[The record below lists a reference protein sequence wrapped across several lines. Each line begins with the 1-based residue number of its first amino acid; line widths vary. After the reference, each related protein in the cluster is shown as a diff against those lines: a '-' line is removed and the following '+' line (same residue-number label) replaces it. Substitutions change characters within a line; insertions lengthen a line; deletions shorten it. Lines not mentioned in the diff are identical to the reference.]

1 MTRFDGTNRLESW
14 RRSAPGINEALE
26 RSTDHP
32 GEPVGASLK
41 DLLEQT
47 RARLKAVGI
56 AEYQLEG
63 ELLLQHVLNI
73 DSARMFAALND
84 MVDPELETQLSRLT
98 VRRESREPLAYITGK
113 RAFYGREFEVTPD
126 VLIPRTETELL
137 VELVLGW
144 VTEHPKFPSGIRI
157 ADIGTG
163 SGTLAVT
170 LAAELCHA
178 SVDAVDLSSPALAVA
193 RANASR
199 FGVVDRIEYFEG
211 DLAAPLGGRNYQVV
225 VANLP
230 YVRSD
235 TFESAQQE
243 VLREPLLALLGGV
256 DGLDVVRRL
265 APMMEPIMDAS
276 GSIVLFEIDPLTYV
290 GTVEALSKA
299 LPSASVRVELD
310 LAGLERCVVAELG

>member
-1 MTRFDGTNRLESW
+1 M
-14 RRSAPGINEALE
+14 E
-26 RSTDHP
+26 RSGDRT
-32 GEPVGASLK
+32 GEPAGASLK
-41 DLLEQT
+41 DLLERT

-56 AEYQLEG
+56 REYQLEG

-84 MVDPELETQLSRLT
+84 QVEPAVETQLYGLT
-98 VRRESREPLAYITGK
+98 VRRESREPLAYITGR

-137 VELVLGW
+137 VELALGW
-144 VTEHPKFPSGIRI
+144 VTEHPEFPSGVRI

-170 LAAELCHA
+170 LAAELRHA
-178 SVDAVDLSSPALAVA
+178 SVDAVDLSPTALVVA

-199 FGVVDRIEYFEG
+199 FGVADRIEYFEG
-211 DLAAPLGGRNYQVV
+211 DLAAPLAGRNYQLV

-235 TFESAQQE
+235 TLESAQEE
-243 VLREPLLALLGGV
+243 VRREPVLALLGGEG
-256 DGLDVVRRL
+256 GLDVVRRL
-265 APMMEPIMDAS
+265 APMLEPIMDAS

-290 GTVEALSKA
+290 GTVGALSEA

>member
-1 MTRFDGTNRLESW
+1 LEGSGD
-14 RRSAPGINEALE
+14 R
-26 RSTDHP
+26 T
-32 GEPVGASLK
+32 GEPARASLK
-41 DLLEQT
+41 DLLERT

-56 AEYQLEG
+56 EEYQLEG

-84 MVDPELETQLSRLT
+84 QVEPAVETELYRLT
-98 VRRESREPLAYITGK
+98 VRRESREPLAYITGR

-126 VLIPRTETELL
+126 VLIPRPETELL
-137 VELVLGW
+137 VELALGW
-144 VTEHPKFPSGIRI
+144 VTEHPEFRPGVRI

-178 SVDAVDLSSPALAVA
+178 SVDAVDLSPAVLVVA

-199 FGVVDRIEYFEG
+199 FGVADRIEYFEG
-211 DLAAPLGGRNYQVV
+211 DLAAPLADRNYQLI

-230 YVRSD
+230 YVRFD
-235 TFESAQQE
+235 TLESAQQE
-243 VLREPLLALLGGV
+243 VRREPVLALLAGEG
-256 DGLDVVRRL
+256 GLDVVRRL
-265 APMMEPIMDAS
+265 APMLEPIMDAS
-276 GSIVLFEIDPLTYV
+276 GSIVLFEIDPLTYA
-290 GTVEALSKA
+290 GTVEALSEA

>member
-1 MTRFDGTNRLESW
+1 ME
-14 RRSAPGINEALE
+14 RSAD
-26 RSTDHP
+26 RT
-32 GEPVGASLK
+32 GEPGGASLK
-41 DLLEQT
+41 DLLERT

-56 AEYQLEG
+56 EEYQLEG

-84 MVDPELETQLSRLT
+84 RVDPEAETQLHRLT
-98 VRRESREPLAYITGK
+98 VHRESREPLAYITGR

-144 VTEHPKFPSGIRI
+144 VTEYPEFRSGVRI

-170 LAAELCHA
+170 LAAELRHA
-178 SVDAVDLSSPALAVA
+178 SVDAVDLSPPALVVA

-211 DLAAPLGGRNYQVV
+211 DLAAPLAGRNYQIV

-243 VLREPLLALLGGV
+243 VRREPVLALLGGEG
-256 DGLDVVRRL
+256 GLDVVRRL
-265 APMMEPIMDAS
+265 APMLEPIMDAS

-290 GTVEALSKA
+290 GAVEALSEA
-299 LPSASVRVELD
+299 LPSASIRVELD

>member
-1 MTRFDGTNRLESW
+1 
-14 RRSAPGINEALE
+14 LE
-26 RSTDHP
+26 RSGDRT
-32 GEPVGASLK
+32 GEPAGASLK
-41 DLLEQT
+41 DLLERT

-56 AEYQLEG
+56 REYQLEG

-84 MVDPELETQLSRLT
+84 QVEPAVETQLYGLT
-98 VRRESREPLAYITGK
+98 VRRESREPLAYITGR

-137 VELVLGW
+137 VELALGW
-144 VTEHPKFPSGIRI
+144 VTEHPEFPSGVRI

-170 LAAELCHA
+170 LAAELRHA
-178 SVDAVDLSSPALAVA
+178 SVDAVDLSPTALVVA

-199 FGVVDRIEYFEG
+199 FGVADRIEYFEG
-211 DLAAPLGGRNYQVV
+211 DLAAPLA
-225 VANLP
+225 ANLP

-235 TFESAQQE
+235 TLESAQEE
-243 VLREPLLALLGGV
+243 VRREPVLALLGGEG
-256 DGLDVVRRL
+256 GLDVVRRL
-265 APMMEPIMDAS
+265 APMLEPIMDAS

-290 GTVEALSKA
+290 GTVGALSEA